1 MNRIEKYYD
10 QNPEKEWM
18 RLQESAYDTIEATIT
33 KKFIQKFLK
42 PNSKIADI
50 GCGPGIYSTWL
61 LENGHDV
68 LLSDLSEGLLSLA
81 KKKVAELNPSGKV
94 LDFLKADATNLSQV
108 NSNQFDLTILF
119 GPIYHLLDE
128 KKRVTA
134 IQEAMRIT
142 KPGGHIF
149 VSTINRICPFLSM
162 LHRSPEYIVKE
173 LTNDPDELDRILNTG
188 CYENF
193 EESPNEFTDAYF
205 AKPNEVQDIFKAEG
219 IDLVETFG
227 CEGISAYSYDKAE
240 VIHKNSD
247 AWKKFIEIV
256 FQQSKEPSTLGMS
269 EHVVYVGQKPEAGS
283 SYPYKFKENLLVPVQ
298 AEHASILFPLIHKT
312 KVTDTILWDGPEN
325 LESYVSAFKLR
336 QKQVMKKEIYMF
348 TIFSNGEPCGS
359 CSIRP
364 QDDDCKADIGLWISE
379 KASGKGI
386 GTNVVK
392 ELTEF
397 GFNFLKLQRIEAYVF
412 EGNGASRKIFENN
425 NYLLEGTL
433 RQGCKKRGQFLNEWL
448 LAITK
453 DDFMKKIDL
462 LK

>member
-1 MNRIEKYYD
+1 MNRIEKYYN

-33 KKFIQKFLK
+33 KKYIQKFLK
-42 PNSKIADI
+42 PNFKIADI
-50 GCGPGIYSTWL
+50 GCGPGTYSTWL
-61 LENGHDV
+61 LESGYDV
-68 LLSDLSEGLLSLA
+68 LLSDLSEGLLNLA
-81 KKKVAELNPSGKV
+81 KQKIAEINPSGKV
-94 LDFLKADATNLSQV
+94 LDFLKADATNLDQI

-128 KKRVTA
+128 KKRVEA

-142 KPGGHIF
+142 KPGGYIF
-149 VSTINRICPFLSM
+149 VSTINRICPFLAM
-162 LHRSPEYIVKE
+162 LHRSPEDTVRE
-173 LTNDPDELDRILNTG
+173 LADDPDELERIILTG

-205 AKPNEVQDIFKAEG
+205 AKSNEVPHIFKAEG
-219 IDLVETFG
+219 INLIETFG
-227 CEGISAYSYDKAE
+227 CEGISAYLYDKAE

-256 FQQSKEPSTLGMS
+256 FQQSNEPSTLGMS
-269 EHVVYVGQKPEAGS
+269 EHVVYIGQKPDAIAN
-283 SYPYKFKENLLVPVQ
+283 YPYKFKNSILSPVL
-298 AEHASILFPLIHKT
+298 AEHAPILFPHIHKT
-312 KVTDTILWDGPEN
+312 KITDTILWDGPDN
-325 LESYVSAFKLR
+325 LESYISGFKLR
-336 QKQVMKKEIYMF
+336 QKQVMNNEIYMF

-364 QDDDCKADIGLWISE
+364 QDDEFKADIGLWISE
-379 KASGKGI
+379 KESGKGL
-386 GTNVVK
+386 GTKVVR

-397 GFNFLKLQRIEAYVF
+397 GFTFLKLQRIEAYVF
-412 EGNGASRKIFENN
+412 EGNLASRKIFENN
-425 NYLLEGTL
+425 NYTFEGML

-453 DDFMKKIDL
+453 DDYLKGKI
-462 LK
+462 